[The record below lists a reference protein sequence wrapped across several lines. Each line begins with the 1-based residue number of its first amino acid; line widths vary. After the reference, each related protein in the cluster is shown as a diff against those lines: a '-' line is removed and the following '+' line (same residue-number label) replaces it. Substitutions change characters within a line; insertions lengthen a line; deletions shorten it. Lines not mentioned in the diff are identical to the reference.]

1 MKQAFFICAL
11 LIGFTS
17 GVLAQHVPLF
27 SQYFF
32 NPQGINPANAGFND
46 VLDASIIHRRQ
57 WVSFEGA
64 PLTTQLNLH
73 TALYDK
79 RMSLGTNIENDRI
92 GVTNRTMVN
101 FIYAY
106 RLFFKPEKYLSFG
119 ISTGLGQLRNDWDK
133 IKTTVSGDPVYNT
146 GNFFQR
152 RCRDGLYFSKI
163 ALRVFLAYP
172 VSNQAFFRKQCTTIP
187 VPREIHPGY

>member
-146 GNFFQR
+146 GNESR
-152 RCRDGLYFSKI
+152 L
-163 ALRVFLAYP
+163 
-172 VSNQAFFRKQCTTIP
+172 FFR
-187 VPREIHPGY
+187 